1 MDLEGKDQ
9 AFSDYD
15 ELDGGDVKPLPNF
28 IPPEAQKAP
37 AAPAA
42 AVESSGIAPSPVEG
56 NAPASDAGN
65 QPSVE
70 SGAEGAVADESYAV
84 GATDPATPKEEGAGL
99 PPAVQQA
106 DAAPDAEAEVVTE
119 IEPEVVTE
127 PERRNEHI
135 EDVEYEDVVP
145 EAEAEAAAQGDKVT
159 LDRATYEAIMGV
171 AKKVNAGAMLVDP
184 DELQRVNAAVQQG
197 GMIPGAG
204 PTQGQQQVMTGA
216 QALAEGGMSLLG
228 GAAALTGAALKAGGK
243 VASSLA
249 GALRERDGSEA
260 QEAPAAGVAVL
271 PRISEYRVDQAEKAA
286 NAYEDAMQKL
296 WESGNLP
303 NVRKEIEERARQT
316 GLSVEDV
323 MDKMKPNGE
332 MSDLH
337 EKFRTAVAE
346 SPDAQTNKKAMD
358 KALDGWVRQY
368 GRGQEELLNPETEGN
383 PHFEALRDRLDNSH
397 GRMQKNTANAPV
409 FEGEDKSHAEKL
421 RETIQ
426 RIMEKLKEI
435 AKDFVNMVRG
445 KKGADAEADNDPS
458 P

>member
-1 MDLEGKDQ
+1 MDLKEKDQ

-15 ELDGGDVKPLPNF
+15 EQDGGDVKPLPNF

-37 AAPAA
+37 AAPVAAPADQVAVEPVEQQAEKVQPPQIDGVPADA
-42 AVESSGIAPSPVEG
+42 AVAQNSA
-56 NAPASDAGN
+56 ASTA
-65 QPSVE
+65 
-70 SGAEGAVADESYAV
+70 
-84 GATDPATPKEEGAGL
+84 EGAGL

-135 EDVEYEDVVP
+135 EDAGYEDVVP
-145 EAEAEAAAQGDKVT
+145 EAEAAAQGDKVT
-159 LDRATYEAIMGV
+159 LDRATYEALMGV

-204 PTQGQQQVMTGA
+204 PTQGQQQVKTGA

-249 GALRERDGSEA
+249 GALRESDGSEA

-358 KALDGWVRQY
+358 KALDGWARQY

-397 GRMQKNTANAPV
+397 GRMQKNTANAPL